1 MDNTAKFSIGKV
13 VMSNSFTQL
22 FSSDEE
28 ALSCALTL
36 IQRHARG
43 DYGDVCDEEK
53 RQNERGLLVGHPSRI
68 MSSYAL
74 PCLGETVWVITESD
88 RSATTVVLPSD
99 Y

>member
-1 MDNTAKFSIGKV
+1 MNNTAKFSIGKV
-13 VMSNSFTQL
+13 VMSSSFTQL

-36 IQRHARG
+36 IQRHAWG

-53 RQNERGLLVGHPSRI
+53 RQNERGLSIEHPSRI
-68 MSSYAL
+68 VSSYGL
-74 PCLGETVWVITESD
+74 PGLGEAAWVITECD
-88 RSATTVVLPSD
+88 RSATTVLLPSD